1 MSTPPTTSR
10 AHGSWLAAAY
20 AAIALL
26 AERFPH
32 AFIILE
38 TRRRPLKVG
47 IFSEVAAAVNGAV
60 KPHELRAAFHAYTDN
75 SGYLRSLR
83 TGAAR
88 IDLDGNA
95 AGVVS
100 AAEAARAAERLATKL
115 LRAANRKANR
125 KAKPATRPTPP
136 PTPGPQRLTLADL
149 KRAAQQRRAGAHS
162 ISRSTKIAARSATR
176 GAAGAK
182 GSVAKQEN

>member
-10 AHGSWLAAAY
+10 AHGSWLAVAY

-115 LRAANRKANR
+115 LRAKANR

-136 PTPGPQRLTLADL
+136 PTPDHPSGL
-149 KRAAQQRRAGAHS
+149 
-162 ISRSTKIAARSATR
+162 RSPT
-176 GAAGAK
+176 
-182 GSVAKQEN
+182 

>member
-115 LRAANRKANR
+115 LRAANRKANPSR
-125 KAKPATRPTPP
+125 
-136 PTPGPQRLTLADL
+136 
-149 KRAAQQRRAGAHS
+149 RRAQHRRQRQDLSG
-162 ISRSTKIAARSATR
+162 SRSPT
-176 GAAGAK
+176 
-182 GSVAKQEN
+182 